1 MRPFSNRLV
10 ALVRR
15 AVEWGDRRVPWGLR
29 SVVGLLLMGG
39 GVLGFLP
46 VLGFWM
52 LPIGLAFIALD
63 IPPLR
68 RRLLAWLRRR
78 DPARPGAG
86 GCGIG
91 GGSIPRSSPHVRSIA
106 TDSAETPMTDPTA
119 AAAGRFKVG
128 GDIAINRL
136 GFGAMRVTGAGVWG
150 PPADRAEALRALR
163 RLPELGVNFIDT
175 ADSYGPGT
183 SEELI
188 REALHPYDG
197 LLIATKGGLERP
209 APGQWVSNG
218 RPDYLRGCVQASLR
232 RLGVPRIDLW
242 QLHRVDPKVPRD
254 EQFGV
259 IKEMRAAGL
268 IRHVGLSNVS
278 LEELAAAQRF
288 FPVATVQNRYNL
300 VDRGSEAVLDAC
312 AQQGIGFIPW
322 YPLAAG
328 DLAKP
333 GAVLDAIARKHK
345 ASAGQVALA
354 WLLKRSPAML
364 PIPGTSK
371 VKHLEENVAAA
382 SIKLSDEEFRTL
394 DEQGRKA
401 A

>member
-1 MRPFSNRLV
+1 
-10 ALVRR
+10 
-15 AVEWGDRRVPWGLR
+15 
-29 SVVGLLLMGG
+29 
-39 GVLGFLP
+39 
-46 VLGFWM
+46 
-52 LPIGLAFIALD
+52 
-63 IPPLR
+63 
-68 RRLLAWLRRR
+68 
-78 DPARPGAG
+78 
-86 GCGIG
+86 
-91 GGSIPRSSPHVRSIA
+91 
-106 TDSAETPMTDPTA
+106 MTDATA

-150 PPADRAEALRALR
+150 PPADRAEALRTLR
-163 RLPELGVNFIDT
+163 RLPALGVTFIDT
-175 ADSYGPGT
+175 ADSYGPAI
-183 SEELI
+183 SEELL

-218 RPDYLRGCVQASLR
+218 RPDYLRSCVQGSLR
-232 RLGVPRIDLW
+232 RLGVQRIDLW
-242 QLHRVDPKVPRD
+242 QLHRIDPKVPRD

-268 IRHVGLSNVS
+268 IRHIGLSEVS
-278 LEELAAAQRF
+278 VEEIAAAQRF

-300 VDRGSEAVLDAC
+300 VARGSEAVLDAC
-312 AQQGIGFIPW
+312 ARQGIGFIPW
-322 YPLAAG
+322 FPLAAG
-328 DLAKP
+328 DLAKSG
-333 GAVLDAIARKHK
+333 GALVELARKHK
-345 ASAGQVALA
+345 ATPSQLALA
-354 WLLKRSPAML
+354 WLLKRSPVML

-382 SIKLSDEEFRTL
+382 ALALSDEEFRTL